1 MRLPEILE
9 PLPQAVA
16 APGLLG
22 DIGVAPSGPSRGFA
36 GLITIQSALFLAL
49 GFLVASLL
57 WLLAAPSFWARAV
70 RLTTRRLRESMPLT
84 DVEIR
89 ADKDRL
95 RAEYALK
102 IHQQQVSLEEIKLA
116 SARQVI
122 ELNRR
127 DARINEL
134 EADVENLSSS
144 LEGAVNA
151 RAVLEQTVASRLP
164 RIEERLIEAKRNL
177 SERDTEIANL
187 TRTAERQARALKE
200 AQAIND
206 QLKREAQTLTS
217 ALEAAG
223 AKAPG
228 RPADD
233 RTDGFVAMR
242 AELNALRARTREQS
256 ALIDRLQKTQAEFMG
271 PESEP
276 AAKANGKSAPRR
288 VDVKAANG
296 KADIKLRE
304 TMAEQEQ
311 EIARLKAAVA
321 VYENAAKSEAGGESR
336 IALKASLGALEEKSG
351 QQDATIKTL
360 RAEVASLQEQLTLQ
374 TSRHEA
380 EVGRL
385 GAGTL
390 PVSSLKSEAAPETPP
405 AARSPAVVPSDPA
418 PRERRSIPRLT
429 LAERVAQSRLD
440 APDDDAE
447 APAPDTLKPAAE
459 AAGSDTPDASARGTS
474 ASKSPP
480 EAPPSADEQ
489 ATERR
494 PSRIKSRLLDRIS
507 DLSKAKA

>member
-1 MRLPEILE
+1 M
-9 PLPQAVA
+9 
-16 APGLLG
+16 
-22 DIGVAPSGPSRGFA
+22 
-36 GLITIQSALFLAL
+36 ITIQSVLFLTL

-57 WLLAAPSFWARAV
+57 WLLAAPSFWSRAV

-102 IHQQQVSLEEIKLA
+102 IHQQQVALEETKLA

-122 ELNRR
+122 DLNRR

-134 EADVENLSSS
+134 EAEIDALTSS

-151 RAVLEQTVASRLP
+151 RAVLEQTVATRLP
-164 RIEERLIEAKRNL
+164 RIEERLIEAKSHL
-177 SERDTEIANL
+177 SDRDTEIANL
-187 TRTAERQARALKE
+187 TRMADRQARALKE

-206 QLKREAQTLTS
+206 QLKRETQTLTT

-228 RPADD
+228 RTAED

-256 ALIDRLQKTQAEFMG
+256 ALIDRLQKSYVETIG
-271 PESEP
+271 PTDQPS
-276 AAKANGKSAPRR
+276 AKANGSGKAVPLRADAKSAIGKEAG
-288 VDVKAANG
+288 DAA
-296 KADIKLRE
+296 DRKLRE
-304 TMAEQEQ
+304 TAAAQEQ
-311 EIARLKAAVA
+311 EIARLKAAIA
-321 VYENAAKSEAGGESR
+321 VYEKTSKSEGGGVIPESR
-336 IALKASLGALEEKSG
+336 IALKASLGALEEKSS
-351 QQDATIKTL
+351 QQEATIMAL
-360 RAEVASLQEQLTLQ
+360 RADIASLQEQLTLQ
-374 TSRHEA
+374 AAGHVA

-390 PVSSLKSEAAPETPP
+390 PVAAAAPIV
-405 AARSPAVVPSDPA
+405 AVSPEASA
-418 PRERRSIPRLT
+418 PRERRAIPRLT

-440 APDDDAE
+440 TPEDDDAE
-447 APAPDTLKPAAE
+447 MAKQPAGKTGPDAPDAASDAAPETPAS
-459 AAGSDTPDASARGTS
+459 SDE
-474 ASKSPP
+474 K
-480 EAPPSADEQ
+480 

-494 PSRIKSRLLDRIS
+494 PARIKSRLLDRIS

>member
-1 MRLPEILE
+1 
-9 PLPQAVA
+9 
-16 APGLLG
+16 
-22 DIGVAPSGPSRGFA
+22 
-36 GLITIQSALFLAL
+36 LITIQSALFLAL

-57 WLLAAPSFWARAV
+57 WLLAAPGFWARAV

-102 IHQQQVSLEEIKLA
+102 IHQQRVSLEETRLA

-134 EADVENLSSS
+134 EADLDKLTSS

-151 RAVLEQTVASRLP
+151 RGVLEQTVASRLP
-164 RIEERLIEAKRNL
+164 RIEERLIEAKRHL
-177 SERDTEIANL
+177 SDRDTEIAGL

-206 QLKREAQTLTS
+206 QLKREAQTLAT
-217 ALEAAG
+217 ALETAG

-228 RPADD
+228 RSAED

-256 ALIDRLQKTQAEFMG
+256 ALIDRLQKAYAETIG
-271 PESEP
+271 PSDQP
-276 AAKANGKSAPRR
+276 AAKANGKAEPAR
-288 VDVKAANG
+288 VDAKAASG
-296 KADIKLRE
+296 KGAGTSGDKKLNE
-304 TMAEQEQ
+304 TVTAQEQ
-311 EIARLKAAVA
+311 EIARLKATVA
-321 VYENAAKSEAGGESR
+321 VYERSSKSEGGGVIPESR
-336 IALKASLGALEEKSG
+336 IALKASLGALEEKAS
-351 QQDATIKTL
+351 QQDTTIKAL
-360 RAEVASLQEQLTLQ
+360 RAELAGLQEQLTLQ
-374 TSRHEA
+374 TAGHVA

-390 PVSSLKSEAAPETPP
+390 PVSGAKHGAPPVVASTSAEPSE
-405 AARSPAVVPSDPA
+405 SPA
-418 PRERRSIPRLT
+418 PRERRAIPRLT
-429 LAERVAQSRLD
+429 LAERVAQSRID
-440 APDDDAE
+440 TPEDDGSAAPPE
-447 APAPDTLKPAAE
+447 VPAPISTKADADTSDAGAGNGPASEPAAE
-459 AAGSDTPDASARGTS
+459 LPASEDEEAAA
-474 ASKSPP
+474 
-480 EAPPSADEQ
+480 
-489 ATERR
+489 RR
-494 PSRIKSRLLDRIS
+494 PARIKSRLLDRLS

>member
-1 MRLPEILE
+1 
-9 PLPQAVA
+9 
-16 APGLLG
+16 
-22 DIGVAPSGPSRGFA
+22 
-36 GLITIQSALFLAL
+36 LITIQSALFLAL

-102 IHQQQVSLEEIKLA
+102 IHQQQVSLEETKLA

-164 RIEERLIEAKRNL
+164 RIEERLIEAKRSL

-217 ALEAAG
+217 AIEAAG

-228 RPADD
+228 RPAED

-256 ALIDRLQKTQAEFMG
+256 ALIDRLQKSYAETLG
-271 PESEP
+271 PDGEP
-276 AAKANGKSAPRR
+276 AAKANGKATPRR
-288 VDVKAANG
+288 ADLKAANG
-296 KADIKLRE
+296 KDKSDSKLRE
-304 TMAEQEQ
+304 TVTEQEQ
-311 EIARLKAAVA
+311 EIARLKAAVE
-321 VYENAAKSEAGGESR
+321 VYEKAAKPEAGGESR

-351 QQDATIKTL
+351 QQDATIKAL

-374 TSRHEA
+374 TAGHVA

-390 PVSSLKSEAAPETPP
+390 PVSGPKPEAAPEPP
-405 AARSPAVVPSDPA
+405 PLAKAVAPSDQPA
-418 PRERRSIPRLT
+418 PRERRAIPRLT

-440 APDDDAE
+440 APEDDDA
-447 APAPDTLKPAAE
+447 APAPDAAKS
-459 AAGSDTPDASARGTS
+459 AATNADAEPTDASGRDASS
-474 ASKSPP
+474 AKSPTETP
-480 EAPPSADEQ
+480 ASSDDQ

>member
-1 MRLPEILE
+1 M
-9 PLPQAVA
+9 
-16 APGLLG
+16 
-22 DIGVAPSGPSRGFA
+22 
-36 GLITIQSALFLAL
+36 ITIQSALFLAL

-102 IHQQQVSLEEIKLA
+102 IHQQQVALEETKLA

-127 DARINEL
+127 DARINGL
-134 EADVENLSSS
+134 EADVEALTSS

-151 RAVLEQTVASRLP
+151 RSVLEQTVASRLP
-164 RIEERLIEAKRNL
+164 RIEERLIDAKRNL

-200 AQAIND
+200 AEAIND
-206 QLKREAQTLTS
+206 QLKRETQTLTS

-228 RPADD
+228 RPAED

-256 ALIDRLQKTQAEFMG
+256 ALIDRLQKSYAETIG
-271 PESEP
+271 PDGQP
-276 AAKANGKSAPRR
+276 AAKSNGSGKAAPRR
-288 VDVKAANG
+288 VDTKAANG
-296 KADIKLRE
+296 KDASDNKLRE
-304 TMAEQEQ
+304 AMAEQEQ

-321 VYENAAKSEAGGESR
+321 VYEKAARSEAGGAIPESR

-351 QQDATIKTL
+351 QQDATIKAL

-374 TSRHEA
+374 TARHVA

-390 PVSSLKSEAAPETPP
+390 PASQPTSAPTSGPTSVPLP
-405 AARSPAVVPSDPA
+405 AATSSATVSQESPA
-418 PRERRSIPRLT
+418 PRERRAIPRLT

-440 APDDDAE
+440 ASEDDDA
-447 APAPDTLKPAAE
+447 APPPEVPAEPAVNDG
-459 AAGSDTPDASARGTS
+459 ANTPDASARS
-474 ASKSPP
+474 APASKTSTETP
-480 EAPPSADEQ
+480 ASTDEQ

>member
-1 MRLPEILE
+1 M
-9 PLPQAVA
+9 
-16 APGLLG
+16 
-22 DIGVAPSGPSRGFA
+22 
-36 GLITIQSALFLAL
+36 ITIQSALFLAL

-70 RLTTRRLRESMPLT
+70 RLTTRRLRETMPLT

-102 IHQQQVSLEEIKLA
+102 IHQQQVSLEETKLA

-127 DARINEL
+127 DAHINGL
-134 EADVENLSSS
+134 EADVEALTSS
-144 LEGAVNA
+144 LEGAANA
-151 RAVLEQTVASRLP
+151 RAVLEQTVAARLP
-164 RIEERLIEAKRNL
+164 RIEERLIDAKRNL
-177 SERDTEIANL
+177 SERDTEITNL

-206 QLKREAQTLTS
+206 QLKREAQTLTT

-228 RPADD
+228 RAAED

-256 ALIDRLQKTQAEFMG
+256 ALIDRLQKAYAETIG
-271 PESEP
+271 PSGQP
-276 AAKANGKSAPRR
+276 AAKANGSGKAGPALA
-288 VDVKAANG
+288 DAKAANG
-296 KADIKLRE
+296 KAANGASDKKLRE
-304 TMAEQEQ
+304 TATEHEQ

-321 VYENAAKSEAGGESR
+321 VYEKASRTEGGGVIPESR
-336 IALKASLGALEEKSG
+336 IALKASLGALEEKSS
-351 QQDATIKTL
+351 QQDATIKAL
-360 RAEVASLQEQLTLQ
+360 RAEVAGLQEQLTLQ
-374 TSRHEA
+374 TAGHVA

-390 PVSSLKSEAAPETPP
+390 PVSGAKSGGQPVTASTSAEPPE
-405 AARSPAVVPSDPA
+405 SPA
-418 PRERRSIPRLT
+418 PRERRAIPRLT

-440 APDDDAE
+440 TPEDEAGATPPDPLGPIAITAGADAPDAGDR
-447 APAPDTLKPAAE
+447 DTPPSESAAE
-459 AAGSDTPDASARGTS
+459 TS
-474 ASKSPP
+474 TSS
-480 EAPPSADEQ
+480 DEQ
-489 ATERR
+489 ATRR
-494 PSRIKSRLLDRIS
+494 PARIKSRLLDRLS

>member
-1 MRLPEILE
+1 
-9 PLPQAVA
+9 
-16 APGLLG
+16 
-22 DIGVAPSGPSRGFA
+22 
-36 GLITIQSALFLAL
+36 LITIQSALFLAL

-102 IHQQQVSLEEIKLA
+102 IHQQQVSLEETKLA

-134 EADVENLSSS
+134 EADVETLTSS

-151 RAVLEQTVASRLP
+151 RSVLEQTVATRLP
-164 RIEERLIEAKRNL
+164 RVEERLIEAKQHL
-177 SERDTEIANL
+177 SARDTEIADL
-187 TRTAERQARALKE
+187 TRIAERQARALKE
-200 AQAIND
+200 AEAIND
-206 QLKREAQTLTS
+206 QLKRDAQTLTT
-217 ALEAAG
+217 AVETAG

-228 RPADD
+228 RPAED
-233 RTDGFVAMR
+233 RTDSFVAMR

-256 ALIDRLQKTQAEFMG
+256 ALIDRLQKAYGETIGSDDQQAAM
-271 PESEP
+271 
-276 AAKANGKSAPRR
+276 ANGSGKATPLRVESKSA
-288 VDVKAANG
+288 KG
-296 KADIKLRE
+296 KNAGDASDKKLRE
-304 TMAEQEQ
+304 TATAQEQ

-321 VYENAAKSEAGGESR
+321 VYEKATKSVADGGGIPESR
-336 IALKASLGALEEKSG
+336 IALKASLGALEEKAG
-351 QQDATIKTL
+351 QQDATIKAL

-374 TSRHEA
+374 TAGHVA

-390 PVSSLKSEAAPETPP
+390 PAAEPKSD
-405 AARSPAVVPSDPA
+405 ARSGPKSGAKSSSPPPPLPSLASVPPDSTA
-418 PRERRSIPRLT
+418 PRERRVIPRLT

-440 APDDDAE
+440 TLEDDAAETPTEEPDESPAAHSNGGIE
-447 APAPDTLKPAAE
+447 ASSTGTVSPPEPAAE
-459 AAGSDTPDASARGTS
+459 PPASS
-474 ASKSPP
+474 
-480 EAPPSADEQ
+480 DEQ
-489 ATERR
+489 VTERR

>member
-1 MRLPEILE
+1 MG
-9 PLPQAVA
+9 A
-16 APGLLG
+16 AR
-22 DIGVAPSGPSRGFA
+22 SGPSRGFA

-57 WLLAAPSFWARAV
+57 WLLAAPSFWSRAV

-102 IHQQQVSLEEIKLA
+102 IHQQQVALEETKLA

-127 DARINEL
+127 DARINGL
-134 EADVENLSSS
+134 EADVEALTSS

-151 RAVLEQTVASRLP
+151 RAVLEQTVAARLP

-177 SERDTEIANL
+177 AARDSEIADL

-206 QLKREAQTLTS
+206 QLKREVQTLTT
-217 ALEAAG
+217 ALETAG
-223 AKAPG
+223 AKAQG
-228 RPADD
+228 RTAED

-256 ALIDRLQKTQAEFMG
+256 ALIDRLQKAYAETIG
-271 PESEP
+271 PGGQPVS
-276 AAKANGKSAPRR
+276 KANGSGKPVPLRA
-288 VDVKAANG
+288 DAKAANG
-296 KADIKLRE
+296 KSDAGSEGDQKLRE
-304 TMAEQEQ
+304 ARDLAAAQEQ

-321 VYENAAKSEAGGESR
+321 VYEKASKTEGGGVIPESR
-336 IALKASLGALEEKSG
+336 IALKASLGALEEKSS
-351 QQDATIKTL
+351 QQDATIKAL
-360 RAEVASLQEQLTLQ
+360 RAEVASLQKQLTLQ
-374 TSRHEA
+374 AAGHVA

-390 PVSSLKSEAAPETPP
+390 PVSGAKPGSPP
-405 AARSPAVVPSDPA
+405 ASASSAAAVPDQPA
-418 PRERRSIPRLT
+418 PRERRAIPRLT
-429 LAERVAQSRLD
+429 LAERVAQSRLETTEDDSAATPVEPATPAAVKAGAD
-440 APDDDAE
+440 APDAGSRAASASE
-447 APAPDTLKPAAE
+447 SAAE
-459 AAGSDTPDASARGTS
+459 TASST
-474 ASKSPP
+474 
-480 EAPPSADEQ
+480 DEQ

-494 PSRIKSRLLDRIS
+494 PARIKSRLLDRIS